1 VAWCLKSVIVRAE
14 NTKAHIRWRII
25 IIIQKKKKK
34 KEEEEEEEEEEE
46 GTLESIDWML

>member
-25 IIIQKKKKK
+25 IIIQKIKRRKKK
-34 KEEEEEEEEEEE
+34 EEEEEEEE